1 VEQLE
6 LYTASRPG
14 DRGFHI
20 IEPTWDPGRSRAH
33 RVVLEAWRIE
43 FNTEHPHSSLGYL
56 TPAQFAASW
65 GAA

>member
-1 VEQLE
+1 MNEFW
-6 LYTASRPG
+6 S
-14 DRGFHI
+14 
-20 IEPTWDPGRSRAH
+20 IEHA

-56 TPAQFAASW
+56 TPEQFAASW

>member
-1 VEQLE
+1 MNEFW
-6 LYTASRPG
+6 S
-14 DRGFHI
+14 
-20 IEPTWDPGRSRAH
+20 IEHA
-33 RVVLEAWRIE
+33 RVVLDAWRIE